1 MQVLAKG
8 NMFGNEKIPCGA
20 TRNSASSNLNERGL
34 SKTISRNWQIPTEKF
49 FFKEIYT

>member
-1 MQVLAKG
+1 MS
-8 NMFGNEKIPCGA
+8 GNEGISYDAIRK
-20 TRNSASSNLNERGL
+20 SASSNLNERGL